1 MFQPGKLLN
10 HITQIIIL
18 KHFLIVE
25 ICNSDV
31 SMCPSPRGRGLV
43 VRRIV
48 KVLEW
53 KTHTNSCLWN
63 MCGTRDKTKLTHCA
77 RATYYHIY
85 PHLVLTSQCLSVSVM
100 KPLQHL
106 GISCIEHDLFDVLE
120 PRRLGAALD
129 FQPWRDFAE
138 NRPRFRSCWLS
149 LIHLQLLVVE
159 LETSEA
165 SWSNG
170 SKARNRQDT
179 AWDVKT
185 YKPCTSG
192 YHRSRREGRSVFVF
206 RTVVFN

>member
-1 MFQPGKLLN
+1 MERETKQSSRIAHVQ
-10 HITQIIIL
+10 HITTSI
-18 KHFLIVE
+18 
-25 ICNSDV
+25 
-31 SMCPSPRGRGLV
+31 
-43 VRRIV
+43 
-48 KVLEW
+48 
-53 KTHTNSCLWN
+53 
-63 MCGTRDKTKLTHCA
+63 
-77 RATYYHIY
+77 HISY
-85 PHLVLTSQCLSVSVM
+85 WHHNVYLSVSVM

-129 FQPWRDFAE
+129 FQPWRNFAE
-138 NRPRFRSCWLS
+138 NWPRFRSCWLS

-170 SKARNRQDT
+170 SKTKTRNRQDT

-185 YKPCTSG
+185 YTPCTSG

-206 RTVVFN
+206 RTAVFQLKDAQSLTKRQRDIVSWRG

>member
-1 MFQPGKLLN
+1 MLAYRCFFPTHSSQSGKVAQARRLMFVARLINFWRVVHDMFQPGKLLN
-10 HITQIIIL
+10 YITQIIIL

-31 SMCPSPRGRGLV
+31 SMCPSARGRGLV

-53 KTHTNSCLWN
+53 KTQTNSCLWN

-106 GISCIEHDLFDVLE
+106 GISCIEHWFVWCSWTE
-120 PRRLGAALD
+120 ALGCCLG
-129 FQPWRDFAE
+129 FPTME
-138 NRPRFRSCWLS
+138 RFRGKLATLS
-149 LIHLQLLVVE
+149 LMLIISDSPS
-159 LETSEA
+159 TPGCA
-165 SWSNG
+165 TGNIG
-170 SKARNRQDT
+170 SIM
-179 AWDVKT
+179 
-185 YKPCTSG
+185 
-192 YHRSRREGRSVFVF
+192 E
-206 RTVVFN
+206 